1 MLKKVEILRQKKRL
15 DIAIG
20 ISCVFSILCVQLVF
34 CGGGFVYDLDL
45 DLSMVLFILLLIFIG
60 ISPLFLFDRVY
71 ARFEKK
77 WGITREQVAG
87 YVSRRADLGS
97 CLNQYFP
104 FIREVCKLNENVREE
119 QMQFLSEW
127 FSEDELKNHVFQKTE
142 SDSKLKEAIE
152 IMRKRPIGER
162 QRLMEMLFKLSVV
175 EVGIHDDEWNLL
187 MDIMTQ
193 LNFNKHYQEYFENR
207 YSPLRSEFYEYEECE
222 DENESGKE
230 SKNEQFTSYY
240 GGLKTYYDLLG
251 LEENC
256 SVEEIKRAYHSLALQ
271 HHPDL
276 PKNAG
281 RIEECEE
288 MMAKINEAYEKL
300 TSTRKKYFF

>member
-1 MLKKVEILRQKKRL
+1 MRL
-15 DIAIG
+15 DIAG
-20 ISCVFSILCVQLVF
+20 LFSLFIFAPCLIVLPR
-34 CGGGFVYDLDL
+34 
-45 DLSMVLFILLLIFIG
+45 VLFDDGPYSDWGVALSGILMILTPLVHIAIFE
-60 ISPLFLFDRVY
+60 SLNMS
-71 ARFEKK
+71 FEKK
-77 WGITREQVAG
+77 WGMTREEIEG
-87 YVSRRADLGS
+87 YASRRAELGS

-104 FIREVCKLNENVREE
+104 FIREVCKLNEDVREE

-152 IMRKRPIGER
+152 IMRKRPVVEKR
-162 QRLMEMLFKLSVV
+162 RLMEMLFKLSVV

-187 MDIMTQ
+187 MDIMEQ

-207 YSPLRSEFYEYEECE
+207 YSSLRSEFYEYEECE
-222 DENESGKE
+222 DEKESEKE

-240 GGLKTYYDLLG
+240 GGLKIYYEILG